1 MTKMRVLAIPLVAA
15 LLAIAG
21 CGVFSGGDASTDAP
35 LERAELRVGVGSPID
50 TAPLRVAVA
59 AGRFTAAGLSVS
71 LVDVPGDQAIDKLAA
86 GEVDIAFASD
96 VSIFRAAAAGTPLQ
110 LQGEAYTAGRN
121 TMALVTLPGSEY
133 TEPTL
138 KKSPKIA
145 VNMLDDVGVLAA
157 RSVLGTA
164 GIDVT
169 RIQFKRHPFDR
180 MPQALQGG
188 EVDAAWMVEPYIT
201 RAEKE
206 LGASILADGARGA
219 TLDFPMSAYVS
230 TGAFGQGNA
239 RTLAVFR
246 KVLGEAQVRAA
257 DPAVVRDALPTFS
270 DIDRTTASLISLGTY
285 PVSLNGIRLQRV
297 ADLMHNS
304 GMIGAR
310 LDVQALVPRP

>member
-1 MTKMRVLAIPLVAA
+1 MRVWAIPLVAA
-15 LLAIAG
+15 LLATAG

-35 LERAELRVGVGSPID
+35 LERAELRIGVGSPLD

-59 AGRFTAAGLSVS
+59 DGKFTAAGLSVT
-71 LVDVPGDQAIDKLAA
+71 LVDIPADQAIGKLSA
-86 GEVDIAFASD
+86 GEIDLVFASD
-96 VSIFRAAAAGTPLQ
+96 VSIFRAAAAGTALQ

-121 TMALVTLPGSEY
+121 TMALVTLPGSDY

-157 RSVLGTA
+157 RSVLATA
-164 GIDVT
+164 GVDVNK
-169 RIQFKRHPFDR
+169 IQFKQHPFDR
-180 MPQALQGG
+180 MPQALQAG

-219 TLDFPMSAYVS
+219 TLDFPMSSYVS

-239 RTLAVFR
+239 RTLAIFR

-257 DPAVVRDALPTFS
+257 DPAVVRDALPSFS

-310 LDVQALVPRP
+310 LDVQAMVPR